1 MRRWKAFISSKRTS
15 LLKGGTV
22 KKEKILITCAL
33 PYANGP
39 LHLGFILEAVQG
51 DIFARFNRLQGKDVL
66 FCCADDTHG
75 TPIEVNAEKQGISPE
90 ALIAKIYDQHV
101 LDLKDFEISFDSFYT
116 TNSPENKRLSELFFN
131 TLDKKGHIYQKEIE
145 LTFCS

>member
-22 KKEKILITCAL
+22 KNEQILLTCAL

-51 DIFARFNRLQGKDVL
+51 DIFARFNRLKGNDIL

-75 TPIEVNAEKQGISPE
+75 TPIEVNAEKQGKTPE
-90 ALIAKIYDQHV
+90 KLIAEIFDLHV
-101 LDLKDFEISFDSFYT
+101 KDLNGFNISFDSF
-116 TNSPENKRLSELFFN
+116 
-131 TLDKKGHIYQKEIE
+131 
-145 LTFCS
+145 